1 MFIVKVLF
9 SSANEMQQALQKIEQ
24 ELAELQS
31 APEEIQSALQLLLS
45 EKPRMEAAEFAEKPA
60 IAAIYGGFD
69 PQAAAIAEAALL
81 EAGALE
87 VIQE

>member
-9 SSANEMQQALQKIEQ
+9 SSANDMQAALQKIRAQ
-24 ELAELQS
+24 LAELDT
-31 APEEIQSALQLLLS
+31 APADLQSALQLLLS

>member
-1 MFIVKVLF
+1 MFLLKVLF
-9 SSANEMQQALQKIEQ
+9 PSANAMQLTLSKVREQ
-24 ELAELQS
+24 LAELQD
-31 APEEIQSALQLLLS
+31 APMELQSALQLLLS
-45 EKPRMEAAEFAEKPA
+45 ESPHMEAAEFAEKPA

-69 PQAAAIAEAALL
+69 PRAAAIAEAALL